1 MMRKTPE
8 SLCKPLPHE
17 ITKHAATTED
27 RERIVL
33 NFLETSL
40 PNSDVNEIT
49 AELKKTFIF
58 GKLKSHD
65 SGKKVLPK
73 KGKYLS
79 SRKRKLLGLKNISS
93 ETDLKYEDLVPLNHL
108 WLGYIQQALAI
119 RSFRE
124 LPSSTI
130 DSRWEITNQKLMK
143 ADLHGARVTVVRS
156 KCPSLVGINGIVL
169 QDTKNTFRI
178 MGKDNKIKTV
188 PKEVVVIK
196 IHLPG
201 ASLELFAKE
210 LCIRPAERA
219 VKKFKANHIAEL

>member
-1 MMRKTPE
+1 MRKTPVE

-65 SGKKVLPK
+65 GGKKVLPK

-93 ETDLKYEDLVPLNHL
+93 ETGLKE
-108 WLGYIQQALAI
+108 LAC
-119 RSFRE
+119 
-124 LPSSTI
+124 STV
-130 DSRWEITNQKLMK
+130 DSRWEITNQKLMR

-169 QDTKNTFRI
+169 QDTRNTFRV
-178 MGKDNKIKTV
+178 MGRDDKIKTI

-201 ASLELFAKE
+201 AALELFAKE

-219 VKKFKANHIAEL
+219 VKKFKANHLGEL

>member
-8 SLCKPLPHE
+8 SLCKPLPYE

-49 AELKKTFIF
+49 TELKKTFIF

-65 SGKKVLPK
+65 GKKKVLPK
-73 KGKYLS
+73 KGKFLS
-79 SRKRKLLGLKNISS
+79 SRKRKLLGLKNIGPES
-93 ETDLKYEDLVPLNHL
+93 ELKYKDLESLNHL
-108 WLGYIQQALAI
+108 WLGYIQQALGV
-119 RSFRE
+119 RYFGE
-124 LPSSTI
+124 LPTSPV
-130 DSRWEITNQKLMK
+130 DARWEITNQKLMR
-143 ADLHGARVTVVRS
+143 ADLHGAKVTVARS
-156 KCPSLVGINGIVL
+156 KCPSLVGIQGIIL
-169 QDTKNTFRI
+169 QDTRNTFRVI
-178 MGKDNKIKTV
+178 GKDDKIRTI
-188 PKEVVVIK
+188 PKEVVVLK

-201 ASLELFAKE
+201 ATLELFGKE

-219 VKKFKANHIAEL
+219 VKKFKANHLGEL